1 MLISSVLNKKD
12 MELGRTPRQ
21 MAQWVDEKCCE
32 IARHPELKEQ
42 ALLHK
47 GHAKKFYEE
56 LYPLSV
62 FLNVV
67 YGDDTRVTCVP
78 NLANA
83 LDFDATVY
91 DRKHSPPK
99 VTKIEI
105 TSAYWE
111 NEHLRMEHF
120 LKHGIVNMY
129 GQVNWSGTQ
138 GKGHVIAVDDDFVA
152 HHDLIEELMRLV
164 KAGAVRKC
172 GAKARYGSNHQL
184 IIYFD
189 DHSWFRA
196 ERDSPELIAFV
207 HKEVLSLPLNFGAFH
222 VLGLAG
228 TLLSFDV

>member
-1 MLISSVLNKKD
+1 ML
-12 MELGRTPRQ
+12 ERTPRQ
-21 MAQWVDEKCCE
+21 MAQWVDEKCRE
-32 IARHPELKEQ
+32 IARYPELKEQ

-78 NLANA
+78 NLDNA
-83 LDFDATVY
+83 QDFDATVY
-91 DRKHSPPK
+91 DRKHSLPK

-120 LKHGIVNMY
+120 LEHGIVNMY
-129 GQVNWSGTQ
+129 GKVNWSGTQ
-138 GKGHVIAVDDDFVA
+138 RKGHVIAIDDDFVA
-152 HHDLIEELMRLV
+152 HHDLLEELMRLI

-172 GAKARYGSNHQL
+172 SAKARYSSNHQL
-184 IIYFD
+184 IIFFD

-207 HKEVLSLPLNFGAFH
+207 DKEVLPLPLNFGALH
-222 VLGLAG
+222 ILGLAG
-228 TLLSFDV
+228 ALFSFDIADT